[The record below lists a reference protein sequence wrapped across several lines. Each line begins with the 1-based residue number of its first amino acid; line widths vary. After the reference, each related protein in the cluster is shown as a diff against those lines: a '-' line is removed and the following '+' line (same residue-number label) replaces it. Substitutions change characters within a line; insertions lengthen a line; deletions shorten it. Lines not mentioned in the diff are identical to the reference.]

1 MIPLQRRSALA
12 HRAAMTAD
20 GVSVLEKPFEGKLIL
35 RGDISRMGPG
45 AAQVLGT
52 GLPSKAHETSTGPRA
67 AVQWLSLDEWL
78 LVTAAGAQD
87 AVARDLGQALAGQH
101 HQIADVTD
109 YYTTI
114 DLSGAH
120 ARAMLMKI
128 ATVDFHPRAFKTGM
142 GVTTNLGRANPF
154 LRQTRDDA
162 APGGPAF
169 DIVIRISMADYLWC
183 LLAEAGHEWGL
194 PEQSPKG
201 QVTLHLPHFDS
212 QHRAQ

>member
-1 MIPLQRRSALA
+1 MIPLLRKSALA
-12 HRAAMTAD
+12 HRIPLSAD
-20 GVSVLEKPFEGKLIL
+20 GVVLAEKPFEGKLIL
-35 RGDISRMGPG
+35 RGDLQRIGAG
-45 AAQVLGT
+45 AAQVLGA
-52 GLPSKAHETSTGPRA
+52 GLPDKVHGTSAGQRA
-67 AVQWLSLDEWL
+67 TAQWLGPDEWL

-101 HQIADVTD
+101 HQLADVTD

-128 ATVDFHPRAFKTGM
+128 ATVDFHPRAFKNGM
-142 GVTTNLGRANPF
+142 GMTTNLGRANPF
-154 LRQTRDDA
+154 LRQTRNDA

-169 DIVIRISMADYLWC
+169 DIIIRISMADYLWC
-183 LLAEAGHEWGL
+183 LLAEAGHEYGL

-201 QVTLHLPHFDS
+201 QVTLHLPHFDT
-212 QHRAQ
+212 QRRAQ

>member
-12 HRAAMTAD
+12 HCNPLRAE
-20 GVSVLEKPFEGKLIL
+20 GVSIVEKPFEGKLIL
-35 RGDISRMGPG
+35 RGDLARIGSSVAQFLGARLPG
-45 AAQVLGT
+45 RANETAT
-52 GLPSKAHETSTGPRA
+52 GARA
-67 AVQWLSLDEWL
+67 AAQWLSPDEWL
-78 LVTAAGAQD
+78 LVAGPGTQD
-87 AVARDLGQALAGQH
+87 ALARDLGQALENQH

-114 DLSGAH
+114 ELCGAH
-120 ARAMLMKI
+120 ARAILMKI
-128 ATVDFHPRAFKTGM
+128 ATVDFHPRAFKNGM

-169 DIVIRISMADYLWC
+169 DIIIRISMADYLWC
-183 LLAEAGHEWGL
+183 LLAEAGHEYGL

-201 QVTLHLPHFDS
+201 QVTLHLPHFDT
-212 QHRAQ
+212 QRRAQ